1 MTDASIGV
9 VRRGGCASRGEDVLG
24 KSMPSVRFHAHPSW
38 KVRGREE
45 HLKQIST
52 DLRRVVTGG
61 RCRVLIVQAA
71 PGGGKTRLL
80 AEAVEIADG
89 MGFTVVGGAMA
100 GPEAAPDV
108 VQLPAATQFQGAG
121 GDPDRRHRTRV
132 TSLVEATATRLG
144 HVAKDVP
151 TVVTLDDLHLA
162 DPASLTA
169 LCDQILA
176 LKGRP
181 ALWLLTFT
189 SLASSVPSDQALMCL
204 SRLRGRVAVELIRGL
219 SPLSTRAL
227 EQLVADHTG
236 SMPDPTL
243 LALVESLNDTPSAVI
258 ELIRGL
264 MEDGVIGTD
273 EGTLVLTPDALSG
286 PRDVHAVQL
295 PAPVPKRLSSMIEE
309 NLQQLSESTVNSLR
323 LAAVLGS
330 PFAPEELSAM
340 LDESPV
346 GLLTAVH
353 EAMERRMLVSC
364 GQKLAFRTDSIWRV
378 LLDSVPPPVRVL
390 LHRQAAEV
398 LLQRPDGAERAALQ
412 LAHIAQPG
420 NVRDIEIIVEGARRL
435 VATDPTTAASLA
447 IRGMDLLKP
456 GQDQRVRLANT
467 AAKALTKSGRLDEAV
482 TVARDE
488 IDMAVSRAPA
498 SVPSARDIAALQ
510 ASMSTALLLRGDV
523 PAARRATDDV
533 LARQAGGLPRAE
545 ATVTHL
551 AASYLIGDGTAVEQ
565 ARMILSRPN
574 RRDLA
579 VRVSAMTVRALDQ
592 WRDGHVVEAVG
603 ILREAVALDY
613 VGDTVQVLDPC
624 WFLAFALI
632 RIDEYGEAE
641 EVVRGFA
648 QTAASTANTPATAV
662 QAALRA
668 PLHLAQGQLNEA
680 ERVARVA
687 LRQDGA
693 YMPIFAPQAL
703 LVLAHVALRRGSPAL
718 AATHLKALEGEGPQ
732 HSSSPWQ
739 AEYLL
744 LQAQLAEVNDG
755 PAAALEVLTETGAQ
769 PITPREIVLEDPAVA
784 AWWVR
789 CALTA
794 DQPEIA
800 GAVVDTIDH
809 LSRLNPETPA
819 LLAAAT
825 HARGLAEADTD
836 ALAEAGRLH
845 RNPWAQAATAED
857 RARLFLFRENHE
869 SAVLELDRAMN
880 AYARFGAER
889 EAARVRAQ
897 LRGLGVWRRHWKHA
911 KRPES
916 GWESLTETE
925 RKVAELVAGGLTNQQ
940 AADRLFISPHTVGFH
955 LRQIYRKLGIRSR
968 SALIRTDASR
978 VSQPRSIIA

>member
-1 MTDASIGV
+1 M
-9 VRRGGCASRGEDVLG
+9 G
-24 KSMPSVRFHAHPSW
+24 KSVPSVQFHAHPLR
-38 KVRGREE
+38 KVRGWEE
-45 HLKQIST
+45 HLEQIST
-52 DLRRVVTGG
+52 DLHRVVVER

-71 PGGGKTRLL
+71 PGGGKTLLL
-80 AEAVEIADG
+80 AEVAEIADG
-89 MGFTVVGGAMA
+89 MGFTTIGDVLA
-100 GPEAAPDV
+100 GPPDV
-108 VQLPAATQFQGAG
+108 APEMRQFPAATPLQVAG
-121 GDPDRRHRTRV
+121 SDTDRVYRPRA
-132 TSLVEATATRLG
+132 TSQVEATGMRLRQ
-144 HVAKDVP
+144 VAEDVP

-162 DPASLTA
+162 DFPTLTA

-181 ALWLLTFT
+181 VLWLLAFT
-189 SLASSVPSDQALMCL
+189 SLISSEPSEQVLMCV
-204 SRLRGRVAVELIRGL
+204 SRLRGRVAVEPIRGL

-236 SMPDPTL
+236 SVPDSTL
-243 LALVESLNDTPSAVI
+243 LAMVESINDTPSAVI
-258 ELIRGL
+258 ELLRGL
-264 MEDGVIGTD
+264 MEDGAIRTV
-273 EGTLVLTPDALSG
+273 EGTLGLTPGGSGGSRDANA
-286 PRDVHAVQL
+286 VHL
-295 PAPVPKRLSSMIEE
+295 PAPVPRRLSSMIEE
-309 NLQQLSESTVNSLR
+309 NLLQLSESTVKSLR

-340 LDESPV
+340 LGESPA

-353 EAMERRMLVSC
+353 EAMERRMLVC
-364 GQKLAFRTDSIWRV
+364 RGPKLAFRTDPIWRV
-378 LLDSVPPPVRVL
+378 VLDSVPPPVRAL

-412 LAHIAQPG
+412 LAHVAEPG
-420 NVRDIEIIVEGARRL
+420 NARDIEIIVAGARRL

-447 IRGMDLLKP
+447 IRGMELLAP

-482 TVARDE
+482 TLARDE
-488 IDMAVSRAPA
+488 IDVALSMAPA
-498 SVPSARDIAALQ
+498 SVPPARDIAALQ

-523 PAARRATDDV
+523 PAARQATDDV

-545 ATVTHL
+545 AVVTHL

-565 ARMILSRPN
+565 ARKILSRPN

-579 VRVSAMTVRALDQ
+579 MRVSAMTVRALDQ
-592 WRDGHVVEAVG
+592 WRDGRVADAVG
-603 ILREAVALDY
+603 TLREAVALNY

-624 WFLAFALI
+624 WFLTFALI

-641 EVVRGFA
+641 GVFRGFA
-648 QTAASTANTPATAV
+648 HTAASTANTPATAV

-668 PLHLAQGQLNEA
+668 PLHLAQGQLNDA
-680 ERVARVA
+680 ETVARAA

-703 LVLAHVALRRGSPAL
+703 LVLAHVALRRGNPAL
-718 AATHLKALEGEGPQ
+718 AATHLTALEGEGPQ

-794 DQPEIA
+794 GQPHTA
-800 GAVVDTIDH
+800 GAIVDTIDH

-825 HARGLAEADTD
+825 HARALAEADTD

-857 RARLFLFRENHE
+857 RARLFLFQGNHE
-869 SAVLELDRAMN
+869 SAVVELDRAMN
-880 AYARFGAER
+880 AYVRFGAER

-940 AADRLFISPHTVGFH
+940 AANRLFISPHTVGFH